1 MIVKR
6 LELTDFRNY
15 ETLTIDFSE
24 GTNILSG
31 NNAQGKT
38 NILEAIYLCGTTKSH
53 KGAKEKE
60 MIRFFQN
67 EAHVRVYINR
77 DGIDYKIDY
86 HLSNSK
92 KKAVAIDNVPVKKY
106 SEIYALMNVVSFSP
120 EDLSIIK
127 NGPAERRHFCDME
140 LCQLDKIYMFH
151 LANYNK
157 TLLQRNQMLK
167 QYSPEMLTPE
177 LVSVWD
183 EQLITNGEQV
193 IRIRKS
199 FVEEINEIAR
209 EIHYKLTDGKEK
221 LTLVY
226 EPNTE
231 ESEYANKLREGI
243 SRDIAAKMTL
253 SGPHRDDI
261 CFLIEKEGVPQ
272 IDVRKFGSQG
282 QQRSAAL
289 SLKLAEIEFVKRK
302 VKNTPII
309 LLDDVLSELDRTRQQ
324 QLIEGIDGMQ
334 TIITC
339 TGLEEFVN
347 CSAEYTKVFHVEAGK
362 VTTVSKE
369 A

>member
-15 ETLTIDFSE
+15 ESLAIDFSE

-53 KGAKEKE
+53 KGSKEKE
-60 MIRFFQN
+60 MIKFSKD
-67 EAHVRVYINR
+67 EAHIRVYINR

-86 HLSNSK
+86 HLNGSK
-92 KKAVAIDNVPVKKY
+92 RKAVAIDNIPVKKY
-106 SEIYALMNVVSFSP
+106 SEIFALMNVVSFSP

-151 LANYNK
+151 LSNYNK

-167 QYSPEMLTPE
+167 NYSPESLTPE
-177 LVSVWD
+177 FVSVWD
-183 EQLITNGEQV
+183 EQLITNGEK
-193 IRIRKS
+193 IINIRKA
-199 FVEEINEIAR
+199 FIDELGEIAR
-209 EIHYKLTDGKEK
+209 NIHYKLTGGKEK
-221 LTLVY
+221 LTLIY
-226 EPNTE
+226 EANSE
-231 ESEYANKLREGI
+231 ESEYAAKLRAGTA
-243 SRDIAAKMTL
+243 RDISARMTL
-253 SGPHRDDI
+253 VGPHRDDI
-261 CFLIEKEGVPQ
+261 CFMIEKEGAEE
-272 IDVRKFGSQG
+272 IDVRKYGSQG
-282 QQRSAAL
+282 QQRTAAL
-289 SLKLAEIEFVKRK
+289 TLKLAEIELVKRK

-309 LLDDVLSELDRTRQQ
+309 LLDDVLSELDRSRQK
-324 QLIEGIDGMQ
+324 QLLEGIDGMQ

-339 TGLEEFVN
+339 TGLEEFVD
-347 CSAEYTKVFHVEAGK
+347 CSAEITKVFHVENGK
-362 VTTVSKE
+362 VTTVNKE